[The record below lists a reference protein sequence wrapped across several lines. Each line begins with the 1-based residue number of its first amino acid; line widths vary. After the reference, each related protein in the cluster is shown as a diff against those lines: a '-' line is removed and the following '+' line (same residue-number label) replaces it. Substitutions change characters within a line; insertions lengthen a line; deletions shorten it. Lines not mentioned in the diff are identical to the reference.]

1 MNDQT
6 HPWREDL
13 GAYLLGALDADE
25 AERMRRHL
33 EECPACRAEYIELA
47 PVVSMLAAVPAEVFV
62 GERYSRDEAPDPD
75 MWNRLRS
82 RAGLPDAA
90 AAPSDVRFTPPPL
103 APRPAG
109 TSRPPRSRRGAGAST
124 GPARRVSRPMRPT
137 TAALISGVLVAAAAF
152 GIYAGTRP
160 AASAPEAATETFS
173 ATNAADGITGT
184 VQYRPTDWG
193 SWVQITL
200 TGVKPGND
208 CVLYAEDG
216 HGDKAVA
223 STWWAPT
230 LVSESATIPGGVAM
244 HAADITSFQ
253 VTTTVGQ
260 VLLNIPAS

>member
-1 MNDQT
+1 MSDQA

-13 GAYLLGALDADE
+13 GAYLLGALEPEE
-25 AERMRRHL
+25 AERMLRHL
-33 EECPACRAEYIELA
+33 EECPACRAEYAELA
-47 PVVSMLAAVPAEVFV
+47 PVAGLLAKVPAEAFV
-62 GERYSRDEAPDPD
+62 AERYSVYEAPDPD
-75 MWNRLRS
+75 MWERLRA
-82 RAGLPDAA
+82 RAGLPDSGESASRA
-90 AAPSDVRFTPPPL
+90 RFNPPPS
-103 APRPAG
+103 APRPVG
-109 TSRPPRSRRGAGAST
+109 IPRPPRTTNAPT
-124 GPARRVSRPMRPT
+124 GPGRRARRPLRPA

-152 GIYAGTRP
+152 GIYVGTRP
-160 AASAPEAATETFS
+160 APSASTASTETFS
-173 ATNAADGITGT
+173 ATNAADGVTGT

-208 CVLYAEDG
+208 CILYAEDD

-244 HAADITSFQ
+244 HASDIKNFQ

-260 VLLNIPAS
+260 ILLTIPAS